1 MCTNSH
7 IVHLPSS
14 ERTNRE
20 EVEVEQNTWAGAAPR
35 KPSPYLSNR
44 GNVIRDFTGILR
56 EAFLLYHKDKHD
68 EKDNPNGMINLGTS
82 ENKLCTD
89 LLSERLSQADMF
101 HIEPH
106 LLQYADWKGRNFLRE
121 EVARFLNDYC
131 KAPRPLKADNVV
143 TLNGCTSV
151 FCCLSA
157 VLCDPEDAVLVPTP
171 FYGMIK
177 KHFILYNNVKLVY
190 AHLTSEVSAAD
201 ENPFHLSAEKL
212 EKALQ
217 KATQEGARVKAIIL
231 INPHNPLGDVY
242 TSTEMM
248 QFLEFAKRHE
258 LHAIVDEIYMLSVF
272 DECTTFQSVL
282 SFKKLPDPQRTHVM
296 WGISKDFVASG
307 MRVSC
312 LYTENQDVIS
322 AIGELASFHGVP
334 GPTQYQVAQL
344 LRDRDWIDQVY
355 LKAHRNRLR
364 EAHLYVV
371 NELTNLQVPF
381 LHRPAGFFVWVDF
394 RKFLKEETFEEEI
407 NLWRHFLHEKILIC
421 CGKAFDCC
429 EPGWFRIVFSDKLP
443 RLQLGLQRLQK
454 ALQQLE
460 ENRQYIDP

>member
-1 MCTNSH
+1 MWTNSH
-7 IVHLPSS
+7 IVHLPSC

-20 EVEVEQNTWAGAAPR
+20 EMEVAQNTWVGAAPQ

-44 GNVIRDFTGILR
+44 GNLIRDFTGILR
-56 EAFLLYHKDKHD
+56 EGFLLYHKDKHD

-89 LLSERLSQADMF
+89 LLSERVSLARHNDILYTEVILRIASLPSNDVSPLRQSDSRLTECRLPLS
-101 HIEPH
+101 
-106 LLQYADWKGRNFLRE
+106 
-121 EVARFLNDYC
+121 
-131 KAPRPLKADNVV
+131 
-143 TLNGCTSV
+143 
-151 FCCLSA
+151 
-157 VLCDPEDAVLVPTP
+157 DAVLVPTP

-190 AHLTSEVSAAD
+190 AHLTSEVFFIS
-201 ENPFHLSAEKL
+201 
-212 EKALQ
+212 LQ
-217 KATQEGARVKAIIL
+217 GARVKAIIL

-258 LHAIVDEIYMLSVF
+258 LHAIIDEIYMLSVF
-272 DECTTFQSVL
+272 DERTTFQSVL

-334 GPTQYQVAQL
+334 GTTQYQVAQL

-364 EAHLYVV
+364 EAHHYVV
-371 NELTNLQVPF
+371 NELRNLEVPF
-381 LHRPAGFFVWVDF
+381 LHRPAGFFVWADF

-407 NLWRHFLHEKILIC
+407 NLWHHFLCEKILIC
-421 CGKAFDCC
+421 CGKAFECC

-443 RLQLGLQRLQK
+443 RLQLG
-454 ALQQLE
+454 E
-460 ENRQYIDP
+460 YWENKLKTSMIEGYLNQWKMYCPVPYFNLYTLK